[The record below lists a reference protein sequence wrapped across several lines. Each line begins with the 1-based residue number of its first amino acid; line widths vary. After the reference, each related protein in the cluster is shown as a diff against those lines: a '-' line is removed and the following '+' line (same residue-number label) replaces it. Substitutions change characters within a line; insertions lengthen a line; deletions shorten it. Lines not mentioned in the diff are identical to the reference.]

1 MTTEHTL
8 QQLKEI
14 AEAGGELLGFIVVNG
29 EGHGGYAW
37 GYSRRAAEDELMA
50 VKVAENPAHGP
61 FAIVAAHTPTISKV
75 DALDLIAQVE
85 KLERLLWELAREIHD
100 ERGCMCEED
109 ERGSRNLCAPCQ
121 VADLLG
127 SPGKW
132 KIDPSVPDEPVKEG
146 TARDGTGQ

>member
-50 VKVAENPAHGP
+50 VKAAENPAHGP

-85 KLERLLWELAREIHD
+85 KLEAEHSDLHTLFDLTLTHLKSRKHRKDDAWVKALIHD
-100 ERGCMCEED
+100 GE
-109 ERGSRNLCAPCQ
+109 A
-121 VADLLG
+121 LLRRL
-127 SPGKW
+127 
-132 KIDPSVPDEPVKEG
+132 DPSVPDPPAKDG

>member
-85 KLERLLWELAREIHD
+85 KLEAALQAMLDTHRVDDGVSHATEGWMRAR
-100 ERGCMCEED
+100 GM
-109 ERGSRNLCAPCQ
+109 AV
-121 VADLLG
+121 VALRDHR
-127 SPGKW
+127 
-132 KIDPSVPDEPVKEG
+132 DEPATDGTAKEG
-146 TARDGTGQ
+146 AGQ